1 MSKKI
6 TTIITLILCVLGF
19 VVLFIPSLDMS
30 RYQVLVE
37 AVTVSLL
44 PIIIS
49 VGANSAVEKI
59 VNKKKDNNECVDKNQ
74 KLH

>member
-1 MSKKI
+1 MSKKV
-6 TTIITLILCVLGF
+6 TTIITLILCAVGF
-19 VVLFIPSLDMS
+19 VVLFIPGIDMN
-30 RYQVLVE
+30 RYQILVE

-59 VNKKKDNNECVDKNQ
+59 VNKKKDNNECMGKDQ
-74 KLH
+74 ELR